1 MSQLVFKFVKDKI
14 NQSVLIV
21 VVSLRRL
28 THNRVEIFQ
37 CQFLVAPFSLL
48 FSYVRPFFFSLMVNV
63 PSSRVERKKE
73 KSKYIVNI
81 II

>member
-48 FSYVRPFFFSLMVNV
+48 FSYVRPFFFFVNGKCSEQ
-63 PSSRVERKKE
+63 SSRKKE
-73 KSKYIVNI
+73 GKK
-81 II
+81 